1 MDRYYEQM
9 TPAHKIKSYNICRY
23 LFYVMSA
30 LSLLTIIVLPV
41 AGIAF
46 AALAALFYFLK
57 RNGYIEYE
65 YAFTSGQID
74 IDKII
79 EAKSRKRIISFDIM
93 DVVMLAPENSSYLDS
108 IHRGKRI
115 IAYPRGT
122 GEKVYAAVVGRDSAM
137 NEVLFTPDEEF
148 VNLCY
153 RSNPKNVKKKDYTA

>member
-1 MDRYYEQM
+1 MDRHYEQM
-9 TPAHKIKSYNICRY
+9 TPAHKIKGYNICRC

-30 LSLLTIIVLPV
+30 LSLLTIIILPAV
-41 AGIAF
+41 GIAF
-46 AALAALFYFLK
+46 AVLAVLFYLLK
-57 RNGYIEYE
+57 RNGYTEYE

-93 DVVMLAPENSSYLDS
+93 DVIMLAPENSSYLDG

-122 GEKVYAAVVGRDSAM
+122 GRKVYAAVIGRDSDIS
-137 NEVLFTPDEEF
+137 EVLFTPDEELM
-148 VNLCY
+148 NLCY
-153 RSNPKNVKKKDYTA
+153 RSNPKNVKKKDYMA